1 MKKFLSYGLSVANY
15 FQTTINFLIMSLIM
29 YVMFNLCVGE
39 IFDKFTPNQNQQVST
54 SETTPEEKLINQ
66 NFKVMSNLLNAINQ
80 AP

>member
-29 YVMFNLCVGE
+29 YVMFNLCVGD
-39 IFDKFTPNQNQQVST
+39 IFAKIMPNQNQQASA
-54 SETTPEEKLINQ
+54 SNSTPESQLMNQ
-66 NFKVMSNLLNAINQ
+66 NFKAMSNLLNAINQ